1 MLRFSQMVGQGVS
14 LRLIRICVPH
24 SGYDS
29 YFSPC
34 TIIRGRPQAGCCC
47 GSGVVSGGPVL
58 FTPSRRRAFSA
69 GLRGKRKEEKK
80 KKQGADRHD
89 RPRLA

>member
-1 MLRFSQMVGQGVS
+1 MVGQGVS
-14 LRLIRICVPH
+14 LRLIRICVPR

-34 TIIRGRPQAGCCC
+34 TIIRGRLQAGRCCA
-47 GSGVVSGGPVL
+47 SGVVSGGPVL
-58 FTPSRRRAFSA
+58 FTPSRRRVFFA
-69 GLRGKRKEEKK
+69 GLRGKRKEK